1 MGGGPPQIPQNN
13 TTSNDHNEKSK
24 KEKNKNRSKT
34 KKNKDPTL
42 SDLHGSPLFP
52 MFLLRSQP
60 VICEADHFKWY
71 DYSCSCSDDDDDA
84 LADTWSTINAS
95 GNDACSRDGSGSSKS
110 VASSSTS
117 MLLVVIL
124 LLQYWSENTC
134 KG

>member
-1 MGGGPPQIPQNN
+1 
-13 TTSNDHNEKSK
+13 
-24 KEKNKNRSKT
+24 
-34 KKNKDPTL
+34 
-42 SDLHGSPLFP
+42 

-117 MLLVVIL
+117 MLLVVMITVAVL
-124 LLQYWSENTC
+124 VRKHLQGLTC
-134 KG
+134 ALCAAIAIHYSL